1 MLHRK
6 QTLGFTLQYT
16 DDKVRY
22 AHAQSV
28 NRPLPAAKWRG
39 GDRCA
44 ILLHM
49 RRPCRSLTCV
59 PDQIVLPGTHARP
72 FLGAIRT
79 SSGSLGA
86 CYYKMTS
93 TRMLWLKVGIQLM
106 VLCQVSQSVAVPTSL
121 QKDVYDFG
129 EDDEPLYA
137 YVYKYEDE
145 NQIWS
150 DCSKLISTFITQ

>member
-1 MLHRK
+1 
-6 QTLGFTLQYT
+6 
-16 DDKVRY
+16 
-22 AHAQSV
+22 
-28 NRPLPAAKWRG
+28 
-39 GDRCA
+39 
-44 ILLHM
+44 
-49 RRPCRSLTCV
+49 
-59 PDQIVLPGTHARP
+59 
-72 FLGAIRT
+72 
-79 SSGSLGA
+79 
-86 CYYKMTS
+86 MTS